1 MDWAKAKTILI
12 IALVIL
18 NVFLCMAFGVFRKPI
33 GSDNQE
39 QNDLLA
45 ETMTLLEARDID
57 MKIDLPEA
65 AGPHSIVTVDR
76 VTLSERTIARLIANE
91 RELAPEERTEE
102 NIRAKARAF
111 LEELGVWN
119 DNTFIAKYEVGGDGS
134 ILLTFGSM
142 VDGIPLELSNLY
154 CYVAN
159 GRIAVVIGVWMIG
172 HETGDRAR
180 ETILPID
187 ALLAFMGEVPRPRT
201 PDGELIPLHITNM
214 EMVYHFDSDSMA
226 NGLTV
231 SDTAFPYWKFTYIV
245 GSEEESVSELGA
257 KIDVVTRMLY
267 ISAFRED

>member
-12 IALVIL
+12 IALVVL
-18 NVFLCMAFGVFRKPI
+18 NVFLCVSFGLFREPLHPDG
-33 GSDNQE
+33 GSK
-39 QNDLLA
+39 DLTA
-45 ETMTLLEARDID
+45 ETLELLESRDLD
-57 MKIDLPEA
+57 LKIDLPEA
-65 AGPHSIVTVDR
+65 KGARSIVTVDR
-76 VTLSERTIARLIANE
+76 IELSERKINTLIARETAV
-91 RELAPEERTEE
+91 PVEERTEE
-102 NIRAKARAF
+102 TIRAKAQAF

-119 DNTFIAKYEVGGDGS
+119 ENTFISKYEVGGDGS

-154 CYVAN
+154 CYVSG

-172 HETGDRAR
+172 HETGESKR
-180 ETILPID
+180 ETIAPID
-187 ALLAFMGEVPRPRT
+187 ALLAFAGQVPRPK
-201 PDGELIPLHITNM
+201 DAEGNLVPLHITNM

-257 KIDVVTRMLY
+257 KIAVVTKTHY
-267 ISAFRED
+267 VPAFRED